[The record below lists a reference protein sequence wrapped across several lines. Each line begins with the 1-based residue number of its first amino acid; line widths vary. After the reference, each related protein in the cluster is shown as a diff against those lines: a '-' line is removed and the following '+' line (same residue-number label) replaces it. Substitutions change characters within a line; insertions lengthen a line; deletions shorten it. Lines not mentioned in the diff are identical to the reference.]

1 MLSPAQAENSPNSC
15 GFYGPALAASA
26 IVIPTTE
33 ASPERVL
40 LVEHEARLRD
50 SICASFSSDRF
61 SCDTVA
67 DGDAALQQASEK
79 PFDLIVV
86 DLQAPNV
93 AGAQFSRALRHQP
106 MNRRAPIVIIAQR
119 DAEDAAL
126 AELENGADDFL
137 VKPFGKGELA
147 ARARAAIRRARAA
160 KARAAIATDLSFS
173 PPPVNYGDIFIDPT
187 RRHVE
192 VAGRAVKLTEQE
204 FRLLYLLVTNPG
216 VVFSREGLLAE
227 IWGTNRYVT
236 VRSVDTLVSRLRKR
250 IEPNAAAA
258 VSGDSDEA
266 PSKYVRTIRGVGYKL
281 VESERG

>member
-1 MLSPAQAENSPNSC
+1 MSPLQAEIAPDSR

-26 IVIPTTE
+26 GVIPTT
-33 ASPERVL
+33 ATSPERIL

-50 SICASFSSDRF
+50 SICAQLASDRY

-67 DGDAALQQASEK
+67 DGDAALQQAKEK

-106 MNRRAPIVIIAQR
+106 MNRRAPIMIIAQR
-119 DAEDAAL
+119 NSEDAAL
-126 AELENGADDFL
+126 TELENGADDFL
-137 VKPFGKGELA
+137 VKPFGNGELA
-147 ARARAAIRRARAA
+147 ARARAAIRRGRAA

-173 PPPVNYGDIFIDPT
+173 PPPVTYGGIFIDPT

-192 VAGRAVKLTEQE
+192 VEGHAVKLTEQE
-204 FRLLYLLVTNPG
+204 FRLLYLLLTNPG

-250 IEPNAAAA
+250 IEPGV
-258 VSGDSDEA
+258 VSTDNDDA
-266 PSKYVRTIRGVGYKL
+266 PSRYVRTVRGVGYKL
-281 VESERG
+281 VETERG

>member
-1 MLSPAQAENSPNSC
+1 
-15 GFYGPALAASA
+15 
-26 IVIPTTE
+26 VIPTTE

-50 SICASFSSDRF
+50 SICAHFVSDRY

-67 DGDAALQQASEK
+67 DGDAALQQAKEK

-86 DLQAPNV
+86 DLAAPHV

-119 DAEDAAL
+119 NDEEAAL
-126 AELENGADDFL
+126 TELENGADDFL

-160 KARAAIATDLSFS
+160 RARAAIATDLSFS
-173 PPPVNYGDIFIDPT
+173 PPAVAYGEISIDPT
-187 RRHVE
+187 RRHVD
-192 VAGRAVKLTEQE
+192 VAGRSLKLTEQE

-250 IEPNAAAA
+250 IEPGAALPGNN
-258 VSGDSDEA
+258 VEVEDDA
-266 PSKYVRTIRGVGYKL
+266 PSRYVRTVRGVGYKL